1 MTKEVITI
9 SPDAL
14 LEEAAVLMRDS
25 RVGTLVVVK
34 DDKLIGIITES
45 DIFEAFI
52 DLLGFRETGS
62 RITIQAQD
70 VPGILADIAEI
81 FKDLNFNITHI
92 AVYRGNSG
100 YSDIVIRTSSINTD
114 ALEEKLNEHG
124 YKIESIIRNE
134 D

>member
-1 MTKEVITI
+1 M
-9 SPDAL
+9 
-14 LEEAAVLMRDS
+14 
-25 RVGTLVVVK
+25 
-34 DDKLIGIITES
+34 
-45 DIFEAFI
+45 
-52 DLLGFRETGS
+52 LGFRETGS